1 MFLILNDRTTL
12 FAIDGLVPETQ
23 VRLISRAE
31 NKVLLNMETDR
42 KNPLN
47 VNHDSIYLVYVD
59 SYFFNRD

>member
-1 MFLILNDRTTL
+1 MIGQLCLQWMYKN
-12 FAIDGLVPETQ
+12 AGLVPETQ

-42 KNPLN
+42 INPLN
-47 VNHDSIYLVYVD
+47 VNHDSIYLVYVY